1 MLTPT
6 WPTGWMPQGRR
17 HVAGWGAG
25 AAGLHGTDGRGAE
38 GGGDKVDGAGR
49 REGRRAAWRRPAG
62 AESVPPPVQ
71 EEPETPETLPL
82 SSRISDSTRTF
93 SCVLPCG
100 LTEHELSE
108 RETPHRRHP
117 LLWMPTEAQAAQ
129 PEGGRRLHP
138 LVSSPQSCEAPC
150 LSGRSALTPRR
161 LPCGSPTRS
170 AGRAPQVSRRLILKP
185 N

>member
-17 HVAGWGAG
+17 RVAGWGAG
-25 AAGLHGTDGRGAE
+25 AAGLHRADGRGAE
-38 GGGDKVDGAGR
+38 GGGDKVDGGLAGR
-49 REGRRAAWRRPAG
+49 ARGGMAASSGGRVGATVRPGRAG
-62 AESVPPPVQ
+62 
-71 EEPETPETLPL
+71 
-82 SSRISDSTRTF
+82 DSTRTF

-100 LTEHELSE
+100 LTEYVLGEQE
-108 RETPHRRHP
+108 MPHRRHP

-129 PEGGRRLHP
+129 PEGGRHLHP

-150 LSGRSALTPRR
+150 LSGRGAQTPRR
-161 LPCGSPTRS
+161 LPCGSRTRS